1 MKLNLASSPFSR
13 KALKTPD
20 LMRLVILC
28 LIPGVFVQWYVFGW
42 GNLIQIFIAG
52 ALAVVT
58 EAAVLA
64 IRKKPILRTIKDNSA
79 LLTGVLLGISL
90 PPYTPWWITAI
101 GIVFAILVVKHLYGG
116 LGQNLFNPA
125 MVAYVLLLIS
135 FPVHMTSWVPPESL
149 MQHSVSFADAWSL
162 VASGFSIDGYSLH
175 QIKTAVDGTTMA
187 TPLDTLKTDLG
198 HGLTVS
204 ESLNKPIFG
213 TFAGFGTEWI
223 NIAFLVGG
231 LVLLKQKA
239 IGWQIPASFLGGLFV
254 ISLVGYLTDPDTMVS
269 PIIHLFSGASL
280 FAAFFILT
288 DPVSASTT
296 PRGRIIFGL
305 LIALLT
311 YVIRTW
317 GGYPDAIAFAVI
329 LANMCVPLIDYYT
342 QPSVYGSRKA

>member
-13 KALKTPD
+13 KALKTPE
-20 LMRLVILC
+20 LMRLVMLC

-42 GNLIQIFIAG
+42 GNLIQIMIAG
-52 ALAVVT
+52 ILAVVT
-58 EAAVLA
+58 EAIILA
-64 IRKKPILRTIKDNSA
+64 IRNKPVIRTIKDNSA

-149 MQHSVSFADAWSL
+149 MQHSVTFADAWSL
-162 VASGFSIDGYSLH
+162 IASGFSIDGYSLQ

-213 TFAGFGTEWI
+213 TFAGFGSEWI
-223 NIAFLVGG
+223 SIAFLVGG
-231 LVLLKQKA
+231 LFLLKQKA

-254 ISLVGYLTDPDTMVS
+254 ISLMGYLSDPDTMVS
-269 PIIHLFSGASL
+269 PLIHLFSGASI

-296 PRGRIIFGL
+296 PRGRIIFGV